1 MQCAAVLLLELGYR
15 TQHTKDPS
23 ADITSDIQKLI
34 AWLHAMGK
42 NDPCADRAYW
52 VLQRILQDVA
62 PHLRSKANELL
73 TQGLAGKDASEL
85 SSSSFVPPLQKSDS
99 NMWSESQ
106 PFDDR
111 APAMGHPYYLQSSD
125 QDYEEQTFP
134 GSGYPLY
141 DNTGLGSTRVFNTF
155 GNPFVNTLDEHM
167 PLSGLQ
173 NLWSNS
179 PGRVG
184 NIPDAEGGMYT
195 ERWAD
200 MPNQYQEQEHEA
212 ESSPHRRHEAGRR

>member
-42 NDPCADRAYW
+42 KDPCADRAYW
-52 VLQRILQDVA
+52 MLQRILQDVA

-73 TQGLAGKDASEL
+73 TQGLAGKDALEL
-85 SSSSFVPPLQKSDS
+85 SSSSFVPPLQQSDS
-99 NMWSESQ
+99 EMWSEGQ

-111 APAMGHPYYLQSSD
+111 APPGHPYYLQSSG
-125 QDYEEQTFP
+125 QDYQEQIFP
-134 GSGYPLY
+134 GSEYPLY
-141 DNTGLGSTRVFNTF
+141 DNTGLGGTRVFNTF
-155 GNPFVNTLDEHM
+155 GNPFVNTWDEHM

-179 PGRVG
+179 PDVG
-184 NIPDAEGGMYT
+184 GGMYT

-200 MPNQYQEQEHEA
+200 MPNPYQQQEPEA
-212 ESSPHRRHEAGRR
+212 EPTPQKRD

>member
-15 TQHTKDPS
+15 TQHAKDPS
-23 ADITSDIQKLI
+23 ADITSDIRKLI

-73 TQGLAGKDASEL
+73 TQGLAGKNALEP
-85 SSSSFVPPLQKSDS
+85 SSSSFASPLQQSDS
-99 NMWSESQ
+99 NMWSHSQ
-106 PFDDR
+106 SFNDQ
-111 APAMGHPYYLQSSD
+111 APVMGHPYYLQYSG
-125 QDYEEQTFP
+125 QDYQEQIFP
-134 GSGYPLY
+134 GSEYPLY
-141 DNTGLGSTRVFNTF
+141 DNTGLGGTRVFNTF
-155 GNPFVNTLDEHM
+155 GNPFVNTWDEQM

-179 PGRVG
+179 PDVG
-184 NIPDAEGGMYT
+184 GGMYT
-195 ERWAD
+195 ERSAD
-200 MPNQYQEQEHEA
+200 MPSPYQQQEPEA
-212 ESSPHRRHEAGRR
+212 EPTPQRKDEAKRR

>member
-15 TQHTKDPS
+15 TQHTEDPS

-34 AWLHAMGK
+34 AWLHSLGQ

-73 TQGLAGKDASEL
+73 TQGLAGKNASEL
-85 SSSSFVPPLQKSDS
+85 LSSSFATPLQQSDS
-99 NMWSESQ
+99 NVWSESQ
-106 PFDDR
+106 PFDGQ
-111 APAMGHPYYLQSSD
+111 APEMGHPYYLQSSG
-125 QDYEEQTFP
+125 QEYQEQMLY
-134 GSGYPLY
+134 GSGYPPY
-141 DNTGLGSTRVFNTF
+141 DNTGLGDTRIFNTF

-173 NLWSNS
+173 TLWSNS

-184 NIPDAEGGMYT
+184 DIPDVDGGMYT

-200 MPNQYQEQEHEA
+200 MPNPCQQQGPEA
-212 ESSPHRRHEAGRR
+212 ESTPHRRQEAERR

>member
-1 MQCAAVLLLELGYR
+1 MQCAAVLILELGYR

-34 AWLHAMGK
+34 AWLHTMGQ
-42 NDPCADRAYW
+42 NDPCAYRAYW

-62 PHLRSKANELL
+62 PHLRSKANKLL
-73 TQGLAGKDASEL
+73 TQGLAGKNALEL
-85 SSSSFVPPLQKSDS
+85 SSSSFALPWQQSDS

-106 PFDDR
+106 PFDDQ
-111 APAMGHPYYLQSSD
+111 APAMGHPYCLQSSV
-125 QDYEEQTFP
+125 QNFQEQILP
-134 GSGYPLY
+134 GSGYPPY
-141 DNTGLGSTRVFNTF
+141 DNTGLGDTRIFNTF
-155 GNPFVNTLDEHM
+155 GNPFVNTWDEHM
-167 PLSGLQ
+167 PLNGLQ

-184 NIPDAEGGMYT
+184 NIQDVDGGMYT

-200 MPNQYQEQEHEA
+200 MPNPYQQQEPEA
-212 ESSPHRRHEAGRR
+212 EPTPHRRHEAGRR